1 MNSKLATNDIVELDW
16 MCLHMKRTE
25 GQKSTRRVKYLVI
38 MESTFATL
46 VSQVL
51 VEASDVML

>member
-1 MNSKLATNDIVELDW
+1 MNSKLATNDNVELDW
-16 MCLHMKRTE
+16 MRLHMKRTE

-38 MESTFATL
+38 MESTIATL

-51 VEASDVML
+51 VMRH